1 MVRGRDAIWQRI
13 GGPWDIIII
22 GGGITG
28 AGLLREAA
36 HLGVRALLVEQRDFA
51 WGTSSRSSKLVH
63 GGLRY
68 LKEGQVRL
76 ARASVRERQRLLA
89 EGPGLIE
96 PLGFL
101 IATYRGDRPGR
112 WTYKAG
118 LSVYDLLALRWS
130 PQHYS
135 TEDFGFLA
143 PRLAQSGLTGGLRY
157 GDAQTDD
164 ARLVLRVLQEA
175 TANGHP

>member
-36 HLGVRALLVEQRDFA
+36 HLGVRALLVEGRDFA

-68 LKEGQVRL
+68 LKEGKWRL
-76 ARASVRERQRLLA
+76 TRDAVRERKRLLR
-89 EGPGLIE
+89 EGAGLIE

-101 IATYRGDRPGR
+101 IATYRGDHPGR

-118 LSVYDLLALRWS
+118 LSAYDLLALQWGH
-130 PQHYS
+130 QHYQPD
-135 TEDFGFLA
+135 DFQLLA
-143 PRLAQSGLTGGLRY
+143 PHLSAEG
-157 GDAQTDD
+157 
-164 ARLVLRVLQEA
+164 
-175 TANGHP
+175 